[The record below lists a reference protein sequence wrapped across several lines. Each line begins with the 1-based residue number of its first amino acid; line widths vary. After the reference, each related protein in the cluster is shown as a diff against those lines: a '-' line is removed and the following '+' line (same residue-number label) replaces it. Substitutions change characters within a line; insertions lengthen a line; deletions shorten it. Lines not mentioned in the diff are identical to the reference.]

1 MLKFTVS
8 ADTLEELFEAVD
20 SMRSDYDA
28 DPQGNAGGWAPE
40 PKQPKNASNELI
52 QPKTRQTR
60 KKAEA
65 PAPIQPEP
73 AVFGVA
79 PDALAE
85 NPFGAAPAPVEAA
98 FNPGAAAPERPA
110 VAKLKELLTTLSA
123 QHGEAQVFAWIIQKA
138 FGLSPSV
145 TKEEFLGKLIHDLP
159 DDALIA
165 AYRQG
170 GGKA

>member
-1 MLKFTVS
+1 MRGGDPAPVS
-8 ADTLEELFEAVD
+8 T
-20 SMRSDYDA
+20 SS
-28 DPQGNAGGWAPE
+28 E
-40 PKQPKNASNELI
+40 PA

-73 AVFGVA
+73 VV
-79 PDALAE
+79 
-85 NPFGAAPAPVEAA
+85 FGAAPEAPAENPSAPGSGSRRGCLH
-98 FNPGAAAPERPA
+98 PGAAAPAERPA
-110 VAKLKELLTTLSA
+110 VTKLKELLTTLSA
-123 QHGEAQVFAWIIQKA
+123 QHGEAQVFAWVIQKA

-165 AYRQG
+165 AYRQAAVKPDTTAG
-170 GGKA
+170 SGASTLPGWILRVPASA

>member
-1 MLKFTVS
+1 MFKFTVS

-20 SMRSDYDA
+20 SMRDSNR
-28 DPQGNAGGWAPE
+28 PPSEESPTSTSSE
-40 PKQPKNASNELI
+40 PT

-65 PAPIQPEP
+65 PAPIQPETV
-73 AVFGVA
+73 VFGAA
-79 PDALAE
+79 PEAPVE

-98 FNPGAAAPERPA
+98 FNPGAAPAERLA
-110 VAKLKELLTTLSA
+110 VIKLKELLTTLSA
-123 QHGEAQVFAWIIQKA
+123 QHGEAQVFAWVIQKA

-145 TKEEFLGKLIHDLP
+145 TKEEFLGKLVHDLP

>member
-20 SMRSDYDA
+20 SMRGG
-28 DPQGNAGGWAPE
+28 DPAPVNTSSE
-40 PKQPKNASNELI
+40 PV

-73 AVFGVA
+73 VVFGAA
-79 PDALAE
+79 PEAPAE
-85 NPFGAAPAPVEAA
+85 NPFGAPAPAPVEAA
-98 FNPGAAAPERPA
+98 FNPGATAPVERPA
-110 VAKLKELLTTLSA
+110 VTKLKELLTTLSA
-123 QHGEAQVFAWIIQKA
+123 QHGEAQVFAWVIQKA

-145 TKEEFLGKLIHDLP
+145 TKEEFLGKLVHNLP

>member
-20 SMRSDYDA
+20 SMRGG
-28 DPQGNAGGWAPE
+28 DPAPGNASSE
-40 PKQPKNASNELI
+40 PI

-73 AVFGVA
+73 VVFGVA
-79 PDALAE
+79 PAPEAPAE
-85 NPFGAAPAPVEAA
+85 NPFGAPTPAPVEAA

-123 QHGEAQVFAWIIQKA
+123 HHGEAQVFAWVIQKA

>member
-20 SMRSDYDA
+20 SMRGG
-28 DPQGNAGGWAPE
+28 DPTPV
-40 PKQPKNASNELI
+40 NASSEPT

-73 AVFGVA
+73 VV
-79 PDALAE
+79 
-85 NPFGAAPAPVEAA
+85 FGAAPAPVEAAETPFGAPAAAPVEAA
-98 FNPGAAAPERPA
+98 FNPGAAAPVERPA
-110 VAKLKELLTTLSA
+110 VTKLKELLTTLSA
-123 QHGEAQVFAWIIQKA
+123 QHGEAQVFAWVIQKA

-145 TKEEFLGKLIHDLP
+145 TKEEFLGKLVHDLP

>member
-20 SMRSDYDA
+20 SMRGG
-28 DPQGNAGGWAPE
+28 DPTPV
-40 PKQPKNASNELI
+40 NASSEPT

-73 AVFGVA
+73 EAAAFGAA
-79 PDALAE
+79 PAAPAE
-85 NPFGAAPAPVEAA
+85 NPFGAAPAPVETA
-98 FNPGAAAPERPA
+98 FNPGAAAPVERPA
-110 VAKLKELLTTLSA
+110 VTKLKELLTTLSA
-123 QHGEAQVFAWIIQKA
+123 QHGEAQVFAWVIQKA

-145 TKEEFLGKLIHDLP
+145 TKEEFLGKLVHDLP

>member
-20 SMRSDYDA
+20 SMRSGDL
-28 DPQGNAGGWAPE
+28 APV
-40 PKQPKNASNELI
+40 NASSEPA
-52 QPKTRQTR
+52 QAGSRQTR
-60 KKAEA
+60 KKAKA

-73 AVFGVA
+73 AVFGA
-79 PDALAE
+79 ASDALAE
-85 NPFGAAPAPVEAA
+85 NPFGAAPALVEAA

>member
-20 SMRSDYDA
+20 SMR
-28 DPQGNAGGWAPE
+28 GGDLAPA
-40 PKQPKNASNELI
+40 NASNEPT
-52 QPKTRQTR
+52 QPKTRQAR

-65 PAPIQPEP
+65 PAPIHPGP
-73 AVFGVA
+73 AVFGAA
-79 PDALAE
+79 PDAPAE
-85 NPFGAAPAPVEAA
+85 NPFGVAPAPVEAA